1 MNLYFL
7 YNPEDGRVASYS
19 EGSNESTKFHQIKL
33 DVSDSDLI
41 LMKQNYD
48 LYIKNN
54 ALQCVKPQKVMD
66 NEKNQELEIVKKVFT
81 EKVKSGDVKLADVVE
96 ALNKLINLKF

>member
-19 EGSNESTKFHQIKL
+19 EGSNESSKFKQIEL
-33 DVSDSDLI
+33 DVTDSDFA

-54 ALQCVKPQKVMD
+54 ALQCVKPQKVMN
-66 NEKNQELEIVKKVFT
+66 NEKALEFEGVKKTFV
-81 EKVKSGDVKLADVVE
+81 EKVKSGDVELADVVE